1 MAGVLPMS
9 VERIIEV
16 NNLPKNMVQ
25 NALWGMQHTIAIER
39 LRVQVTAE
47 YMAYL
52 ESGEAGSYGLADAKA
67 GEVAFGLY
75 TYYLMMPCMN
85 LHTVGKGFVKR
96 TGIEDNATE
105 LLKPSELSEYRLMVE
120 KQALESVEKHLSEAG
135 RLRLRVL
142 NGRQGYRVSLIGE
155 RA

>member
-1 MAGVLPMS
+1 
-9 VERIIEV
+9 
-16 NNLPKNMVQ
+16 
-25 NALWGMQHTIAIER
+25 
-39 LRVQVTAE
+39 
-47 YMAYL
+47 
-52 ESGEAGSYGLADAKA
+52 
-67 GEVAFGLY
+67 
-75 TYYLMMPCMN
+75 MN